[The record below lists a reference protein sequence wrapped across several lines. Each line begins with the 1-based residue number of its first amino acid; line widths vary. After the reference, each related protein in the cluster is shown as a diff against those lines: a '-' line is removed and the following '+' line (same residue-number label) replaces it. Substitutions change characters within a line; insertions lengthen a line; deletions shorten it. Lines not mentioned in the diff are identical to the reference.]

1 MSLTNKLFVSRS
13 IILELLQDRGLD
25 TSEYEHFTPEEISVM
40 YSTVSTKTKDIS
52 ALDISLKD
60 SKNKTTLVKYVLSSK
75 IRTSNLIN
83 LTQTFIDETLEEG
96 DTLIIII
103 KDKLTSDDQLEE
115 YFKSIYDS
123 KKIFCQY
130 FWINML
136 TLNITK
142 HEKVPKH
149 TIINDDEIKE
159 LIKNIQISSVEKLQV
174 IKNTDPVAKY
184 YGMKNGDVCKIIR
197 KSETAGVYINYRL
210 CQN

>member
-1 MSLTNKLFVSRS
+1 MSLSNKLFLSRS
-13 IILELLQDRGLD
+13 VILELLQERGLD
-25 TSEYEHFTPEEISVM
+25 TSEYENFTQKEIETMYNTVSIKNKEISP
-40 YSTVSTKTKDIS
+40 
-52 ALDISLKD
+52 LDLTL
-60 SKNKTTLVKYVLSSK
+60 KNKNTTIVKYVLSPR
-75 IRTSNLIN
+75 IRTSNIIN
-83 LTQTFIDETLEEG
+83 LTQTFVDDTLEEG

-103 KDKLTSDDQLEE
+103 KDKLTSDEQLEE
-115 YFKSIYDS
+115 YFKMIYHT

-149 TIINDDEIKE
+149 IIMSKE
-159 LIKNIQISSVEKLQV
+159 ELDKLVKNIQISSLDKLQV

-184 YGMKNGDVCKIIR
+184 YGMKEGDVCKIIR
-197 KSETAGVYINYRL
+197 KSETAGVYLNYRL

>member
-1 MSLTNKLFVSRS
+1 MSLSNKLFLSRS
-13 IILELLQDRGLD
+13 VILELLQERGLD
-25 TSEYEHFTPEEISVM
+25 TSEYENFTQKEIETM
-40 YSTVSTKTKDIS
+40 YNTVS
-52 ALDISLKD
+52 
-60 SKNKTTLVKYVLSSK
+60 SKNKDVSQLDLTLKNKNTTIVKYVLSPR
-75 IRTSNLIN
+75 IRTSNIIN
-83 LTQTFIDETLEEG
+83 LTQTFVDESLEEG

-103 KDKLTSDDQLEE
+103 KDKLTSDEQLEE
-115 YFKSIYDS
+115 YFKMIYHT

-149 TIINDDEIKE
+149 IIMSKE
-159 LIKNIQISSVEKLQV
+159 ELDKLVKNIQISSLDKLQV

-184 YGMKNGDVCKIIR
+184 YGMKEGDVCKIIR
-197 KSETAGVYINYRL
+197 KSETAGVYLNYRL